1 MFQCNSST
9 SILTCS
15 QQVSAEGAC
24 KPENALNTYE
34 WTAGNVTAAQI
45 GISNYGTVS
54 TTTTNST
61 NSTATSKGNSTTVTQ
76 IVSQTCSTPTCP
88 TVASGSYKKSD
99 LIALGAGLGAGLGI
113 PLLISTFLMIYCA
126 NARRREQKQQKS
138 PLQVTEN
145 KSYRWTGTPYKPA
158 ELRAWETKPELM
170 GSLGHQELPANNDGY
185 L

>member
-15 QQVSAEGAC
+15 EQVTAEGAC
-24 KPENALNTYE
+24 KTENALNTYG

-45 GISNYGTVS
+45 GITNYGAVS

-61 NSTATSKGNSTTVTQ
+61 NSTTTSSGNSTIVTQ
-76 IVSQTCSTPTCP
+76 IISETCSTPTCP
-88 TVASGSYKKSD
+88 TVASDSYKKSD

-126 NARRREQKQQKS
+126 KARRRDQKQQRT
-138 PLQVTEN
+138 PLVPEN
-145 KSYRWTGTPYKPA
+145 HSYRWTGTPYKPA
-158 ELRAWETKPELM
+158 ELRASETKPELM
-170 GSLGHQELPANNDGY
+170 GSLSGRQELPGS
-185 L
+185 

>member
-45 GISNYGTVS
+45 GISNYGMVS

-61 NSTATSKGNSTTVTQ
+61 NPTTTSSGNNTTVTR
-76 IVSQTCSTPTCP
+76 IISETYSTPICP
-88 TVASGSYKKSD
+88 TVASGVYEKSD

-113 PLLISTFLMIYCA
+113 PLLISTFLLIYCA
-126 NARRREQKQQKS
+126 NARRREQKQQKN
-138 PLQVTEN
+138 PLQVTDN

-170 GSLGHQELPANNDGY
+170 GSLGRQELPAF
-185 L
+185 